1 MRCAEIIAVGS
12 ELLSS
17 ERVDTNSLWLTE
29 QLNRL
34 GVEVIAKAVV
44 GDDLGRLTE
53 MIRTAVERTPLV
65 FITGGLGPTEDDL
78 TRDAVAL
85 ATGCSLALDTAVLE
99 ELRAKFASRGRTMAP
114 NNERQAMV
122 PEGAE
127 VLPNPNGTA
136 PGLFLL
142 RGDHRLVILPG
153 PPRENQPM
161 FTREVLSRLPL
172 GEQRLARTVL
182 HVAGLGESD
191 MDALIAPIYKPLE
204 NPTTGILFTPVD
216 LEIHLTARG
225 PSLEECERL
234 NSDLADRM
242 AEVLGKNLYS
252 RGESME
258 AVVGLALKQRGK
270 TLATAESLTGGLI
283 GERVTRVP
291 GSSEW
296 FVGSLVTYT
305 EDAKQRLLGVPAELI
320 QEHSA
325 VSAPGVEAMAAG
337 ARSRIGADYAL
348 AVTGY
353 AGPDGGTAADPV
365 GTFYVGLACAEEVSS
380 MRFQVPG
387 QRELVR
393 TRCSQAALDYLR
405 RKRLL

>member
-325 VSAPGVEAMAAG
+325 VSAPVVEAMAAG
-337 ARSRIGADYAL
+337 ARSRIGADYTL

>member
-1 MRCAEIIAVGS
+1 MRSAEIIAVGS

-53 MIRTAVERTPLV
+53 VIRTAVERTPLV

-85 ATGCSLALDTAVLE
+85 ATGCSLSLDGAVLE
-99 ELRAKFASRGRTMAP
+99 ELRARFASRGRTMAP

-122 PEGAE
+122 PEGAA
-127 VLPNPNGTA
+127 VLPNPHGTA
-136 PGLFLL
+136 PGLFMT

-191 MDALIAPIYKPLE
+191 MDALIAPIYKPLQ

-234 NSDLADRM
+234 NSELADRM

-258 AVVGLALKQRGK
+258 AVVGHALKERGK

-291 GSSEW
+291 GSSAW
-296 FVGSLVTYT
+296 YVGSLVTYT
-305 EDAKQRLLGVPAELI
+305 EDAKQRLLGVPAELLR
-320 QEHSA
+320 EHSA
-325 VSAPGVEAMAAG
+325 VSAPVVEAMAAG
-337 ARSRIGADYAL
+337 ARSRTGADYVL

-380 MRFQVPG
+380 LRFQVPG

>member
-34 GVEVIAKAVV
+34 GLEVIAKAVV

-65 FITGGLGPTEDDL
+65 IVTGGLGPTEDDL

-85 ATGCSLALDTAVLE
+85 ATGCPLALDAAVLE
-99 ELRAKFASRGRTMAP
+99 ELTAKFARRGREMAP
-114 NNERQAMV
+114 NNKRQAMV

-127 VLPNPNGTA
+127 VLPNPQGTA
-136 PGLFLL
+136 PGLYLA
-142 RGDHRLVILPG
+142 RGDHQLVILPG
-153 PPRENQPM
+153 PPRENRPM
-161 FTREVLSRLPL
+161 FAQEVVQRLPL

-182 HVAGLGESD
+182 HVSGLGESD
-191 MDALIAPIYKPLE
+191 MDALIAPLYKPLD

-225 PSLEECERL
+225 TSLEECERL
-234 NSDLADRM
+234 NTELADRM
-242 AEVLGKNLYS
+242 AEKLGKNLYS
-252 RGESME
+252 RGLSME
-258 AVVGLALKQRGK
+258 EVVGLELKRRGQ
-270 TLATAESLTGGLI
+270 TVATAESLTGGLI
-283 GERVTRVP
+283 GERLTRVA
-291 GSSEW
+291 GSSAY
-296 FVGSLVTYT
+296 FLGALVTYS
-305 EDAKQRLLGVPAELI
+305 ESAKEKLLGVPTALLR
-320 QEHSA
+320 EHSA
-325 VSAPGVEAMAAG
+325 VSAAVAEAMAAG
-337 ARSRIGADYAL
+337 ARERTGADYGL

-353 AGPDGGTAADPV
+353 AGPGGGTEADPV
-365 GTFYVGLACAEEVSS
+365 GTFYVGLADAAGTTSK
-380 MRFQVPG
+380 RFQVPG
-387 QRELVR
+387 ERELVR